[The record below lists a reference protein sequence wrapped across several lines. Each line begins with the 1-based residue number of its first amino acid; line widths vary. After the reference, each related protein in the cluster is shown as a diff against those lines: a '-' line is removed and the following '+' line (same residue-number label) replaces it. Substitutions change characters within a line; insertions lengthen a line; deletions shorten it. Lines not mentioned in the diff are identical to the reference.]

1 MALSEDL
8 WRGMCLRWAFD
19 VRRMDCDVES
29 GKGKGK
35 GKEIDDE
42 PDHKNDDHF
51 IRKRQGSLR
60 AFDKNK
66 RYLSCSSY
74 DQLGMVVPFA
84 GTGKTPQSTIEV

>member
-1 MALSEDL
+1 
-8 WRGMCLRWAFD
+8 
-19 VRRMDCDVES
+19 MDCDVES

-42 PDHKNDDHF
+42 PDHKNDDDF

-66 RYLSCSSY
+66 RYLSCKGNQGRDITLTFPADTDITLLNLALMAAIRIY
-74 DQLGMVVPFA
+74 
-84 GTGKTPQSTIEV
+84 